1 MLLKILRDR
10 QSIGF
15 FSSYIQ
21 ATLNKTGYRQY
32 TKQVV
37 GELLFIEQFLME
49 KFHCEVDECVI
60 SISDGSDYNAPL
72 VLQIY
77 IDEKDKFDEINTYFE
92 KQVAKYEKDN
102 NIHYQGCCGFS
113 LWRTDNPFNK
123 AVQTYKKMSDFA
135 QNGATVMPLA
145 IQPLQKD
152 GADGAILEE
161 VAIYQTDKW
170 QLVRKDC
177 VQCENNF

>member
-1 MLLKILRDR
+1 MLLKILRDK

-15 FSSYIQ
+15 FSYYIQ

-92 KQVAKYEKDN
+92 KQVAKYEEDN

-113 LWRTDNPFNK
+113 LWRADNPFNK

-161 VAIYQTDKW
+161 VAIYRTDKW

-177 VQCENNF
+177 V